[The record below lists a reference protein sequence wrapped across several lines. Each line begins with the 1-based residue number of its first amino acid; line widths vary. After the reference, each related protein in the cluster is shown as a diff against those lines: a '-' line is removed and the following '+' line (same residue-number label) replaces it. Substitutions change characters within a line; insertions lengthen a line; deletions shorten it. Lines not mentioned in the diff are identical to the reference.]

1 MRHKVLEVLIG
12 GLLVLITRIAP
23 IATLV
28 DAAGDHAAIS
38 LVAGN
43 DVPDMCLVMRYV
55 CSYVAA
61 YVLQM
66 SCSLA
71 AY

>member
-1 MRHKVLEVLIG
+1 MRHKVLE
-12 GLLVLITRIAP
+12 VLITRIAP

-28 DAAGDHAAIS
+28 DAAGDHGAIS

-55 CSYVAA
+55 CSYVANH
-61 YVLQM
+61 VLVCEPHM
-66 SCSLA
+66 RYDLWPISC
-71 AY
+71 